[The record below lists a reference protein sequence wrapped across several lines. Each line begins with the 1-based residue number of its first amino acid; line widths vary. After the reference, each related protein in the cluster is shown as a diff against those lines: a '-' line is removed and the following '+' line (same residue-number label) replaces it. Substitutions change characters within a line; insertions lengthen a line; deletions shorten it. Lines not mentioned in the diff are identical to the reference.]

1 MRHLHTNRGFT
12 LIELMIVVVIIG
24 ILAAIAIPK
33 FGQASARAK
42 EKEADGLLKQIY
54 TMQEVV
60 RANTGSFTSDLAV
73 LEAAGYEAPTA
84 AQLKGYAVPVITG
97 TCAHMVTNG
106 SHNSRNLTYSTGSIT
121 DGTC

>member
-1 MRHLHTNRGFT
+1 MRHLHTTRGFT

-33 FGQASARAK
+33 FSQASARAK
-42 EKEADGLLKQIY
+42 EKEADGILKQIY

-60 RANTGSFTSDLAV
+60 RANTGAFTAVVADL
-73 LEAAGYEAPTA
+73 ESAGYEGPT
-84 AQLKGYAVPVITG
+84 QLKGYAAPVISA
-97 TCAHMVTNG
+97 TCAHMVSNG
-106 SHNSRNLTYSTGSIT
+106 NHNTRKITYATGAIE